1 MVIFDIVVN
10 QGAVTFD
17 KISRYTKFIIKKG
30 YVMSTNEEFQESNE
44 IPILAINGLIGH
56 CQNSE
61 YFKCSMCGQIFK
73 KSEEDPIGHSML
85 CTGF

>member
-1 MVIFDIVVN
+1 
-10 QGAVTFD
+10 
-17 KISRYTKFIIKKG
+17 
-30 YVMSTNEEFQESNE
+30 MSTNEELQESDQ